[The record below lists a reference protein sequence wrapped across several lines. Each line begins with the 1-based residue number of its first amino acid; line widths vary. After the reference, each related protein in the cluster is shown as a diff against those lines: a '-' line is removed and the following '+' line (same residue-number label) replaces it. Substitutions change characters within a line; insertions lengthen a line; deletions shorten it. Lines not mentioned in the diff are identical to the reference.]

1 MYNLGVKYIYGPN
14 YRELREFLHEDYFF
28 YYPREWY
35 EQEDFEYSS
44 SEIETTSLEVIAHLK
59 ENNKIL
65 SQSPC
70 WWGTDYP
77 PDPREYLPHEEFKN
91 RMIPFFV
98 KEETEEIT
106 EYYFYPRKE
115 VPITTVELEVYGEK
129 CVFLVTARPCTDG
142 YSLSDLEYLTHPL
155 EYESEVFNNYI
166 PHIRGVLASVRGNK
180 FFWYP
185 IRLKFYSEIRES
197 LKGTSFEYLDPR
209 KNDYLCPV
217 TYRVFDSNFSELEK
231 IPAFLTKKLFR
242 PEFTKMF
249 DLYGMFNSYEA
260 YRNEDQLQLEEFLQ
274 CYKDRKNLKLL
285 YPVTLNC
292 INTTI
297 PLFIAN
303 RMPDS
308 DDITGPLVYGSLT
321 CGGSKSSRAEM
332 GIVRIVD
339 PIIAK
344 LISSTLSRDFG
355 IKVKTLLYKPRK
367 GKSIYEPVLGKD
379 IEDTYQHPLIFKR
392 DR

>member
-1 MYNLGVKYIYGPN
+1 MKNLETPFLQ
-14 YRELREFLHEDYFF
+14 LREFYHENNFLYSPGD
-28 YYPREWY
+28 WY
-35 EQEDFEYSS
+35 EKNDIEYSP
-44 SEIETTSLEVIAHLK
+44 SEIETTSLDVIAKLK
-59 ENNKIL
+59 KSENIP

-91 RMIPFFV
+91 RMVPFFV
-98 KEETEEIT
+98 KEETGEVT
-106 EYYFYPRKE
+106 EYYFYPRRE
-115 VPITTVELEVYGEK
+115 VPITTVELEVYKEK
-129 CVFLVTARPCTDG
+129 CVFLVTARPCTD
-142 YSLSDLEYLTHPL
+142 YMYYLESLTHPIEDTTDL
-155 EYESEVFNNYI
+155 FNNYI
-166 PHIRGVLASVRGNK
+166 PHIRGVLASVRGNN

-185 IRLKFYSEIRES
+185 IRPNFYSEIRES
-197 LKGTSFEYLDPR
+197 LKGTSFEYLDPQ
-209 KNDYLCPV
+209 KNDYLYPV
-217 TYRVFDSNFSELEK
+217 TYRIFESNFSELEK

-242 PEFTKMF
+242 PDFTEMF
-249 DLYGMFNSYEA
+249 DSYRVFDYE
-260 YRNEDQLQLEEFLQ
+260 NQLQLEDFLQ
-274 CYKDRKNLKLL
+274 SYKKRKNLILL
-285 YPVTLNC
+285 YPVTLNG

-321 CGGSKSSRAEM
+321 CGGSKSSQSEM

-339 PIIAK
+339 PVIAK

-367 GKSIYEPVLGKD
+367 GKSVYEPVSGKD
-379 IEDTYQHPLIFKR
+379 IGDTYQHPLIFKR
-392 DR
+392 DDIDN

>member
-1 MYNLGVKYIYGPN
+1 LW
-14 YRELREFLHEDYFF
+14 EFYHEDHFDYE
-28 YYPREWY
+28 PGEWY
-35 EQEDFEYSS
+35 EHVEFEYQP
-44 SEIETTSLEVIAHLK
+44 SEIETTSLEVISQLK
-59 ENNKIL
+59 DRGEIPSL
-65 SQSPC
+65 SPC

-98 KEETEEIT
+98 KDECTGEII

-129 CVFLVTARPCTDG
+129 CVFLVTARPCNTWFG
-142 YSLSDLEYLTHPL
+142 MSHLESLTGPR
-155 EYESEVFNNYI
+155 EYEYPVFNNYI
-166 PHIRGVLASVRGNK
+166 PHIRGILASVRNNK

-185 IRLKFYSEIRES
+185 ISPNFYEEIRKS
-197 LKGTSFEYLDPR
+197 LKKGSPFEYLDPG
-209 KNDYLCPV
+209 KNEGLYPV
-217 TYRVFDSNFSELEK
+217 TDRVFDSNFLELEN
-231 IPAFLTKKLFR
+231 ISAFLTKKLFR
-242 PEFTKMF
+242 PDFTEMF
-249 DLYGMFNSYEA
+249 DS
-260 YRNEDQLQLEEFLQ
+260 YRNPDNENQLQLEEFLQ
-274 CYKDRKNLKLL
+274 VYKDRKNLKLL
-285 YPVTLNC
+285 YPVTLND

-321 CGGSKSSRAEM
+321 CGGSKSSRAEI

-344 LISSTLSRDFG
+344 LISSRLSRDFG
-355 IKVKTLLYKPRK
+355 VAVKTLLYKPRR
-367 GKSIYEPVLGKD
+367 GRSIYEPVLGKD
-379 IEDTYQHPLIFKR
+379 VEETYQYPLIFR
-392 DR
+392 RGR